1 MHDDQ
6 RCSDASDDT
15 VSTEAEEGYTTTT
28 LSASLTLRVP
38 PPAKY
43 RVEHSQVP
51 QPSTPA
57 KYRVELHPS
66 QVPQTST
73 PAQPSTPAK
82 YRVEHE
88 PRCGRLLVATAHIAA
103 GDTVLVDT
111 PACLGPDNNTRPG
124 NTRTLCTRLQIS
136 NIYRYILL
144 SAKHTC
150 TE

>member
-6 RCSDASDDT
+6 RCSDPSDDT
-15 VSTEAEEGYTTTT
+15 VSTEAEEFEDGYTTTT

-43 RVEHSQVP
+43 CVEHQ
-51 QPSTPA
+51 
-57 KYRVELHPS
+57 PS
-66 QVPQTST
+66 QVPHPST

-136 NIYRYILL
+136 NIYQYILL

>member
-6 RCSDASDDT
+6 RCSDPSDDT
-15 VSTEAEEGYTTTT
+15 VSTEAEDGYTTTT

-51 QPSTPA
+51 
-57 KYRVELHPS
+57 
-66 QVPQTST
+66 
-73 PAQPSTPAK
+73 QPSTPAK

-136 NIYRYILL
+136 NIYQYILL